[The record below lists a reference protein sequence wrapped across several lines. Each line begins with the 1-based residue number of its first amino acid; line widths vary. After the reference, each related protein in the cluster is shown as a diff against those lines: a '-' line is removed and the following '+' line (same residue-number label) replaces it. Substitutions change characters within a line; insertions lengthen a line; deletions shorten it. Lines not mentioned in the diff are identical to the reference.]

1 MSYVRIFDTTLRD
14 GEQSPGCSMHIGE
27 KLDMA
32 RQLERLRVDVIEA
45 GMPVCSPED
54 ADAVRRIASA
64 VRGCEIAALSRC
76 VGADI
81 EQTWEAVQKAASPLL
96 HVFLATSDL
105 HLREKLHMSREAALD
120 CIRTSVRRAAQLAP
134 KVEFSAEDASRSD
147 PAFLLEAFRAAAQ
160 SGARI
165 LNIPDTVGYASPA
178 EMQALVRQLREGI
191 DEDVILSVHCHN
203 DLGLAVANS
212 LAGVLGG
219 AGQVETAVNGIG
231 ERAGNAAL
239 ASVVMALRTRPD
251 LYGAETNVDTTQ
263 LYRTSKLLSTVI
275 GRSVPA
281 NMPVVGQN
289 AFAHEAG
296 IHQHG
301 VIADRAT
308 YEIMTP
314 ESVGVYRDQLV
325 LGKHS
330 GKHAFA
336 QRLSDLGYTLSSE
349 QLDEAFERFKVLADR
364 KKNVYDKDIE
374 ALLGAREEISPL
386 AWQLVRFVVNSG
398 TSISATA
405 AVTLRRGDEELE
417 EVARGEGPIDAA
429 FSAIRKLANVDYEL
443 DSYSLQSVTEGRDAL
458 GEATVKLRK
467 GHHTVTGRGLSTDVI
482 EASIRAYVNG
492 INKVIA

>member
-1 MSYVRIFDTTLRD
+1 MRYVRIFDTTLRD
-14 GEQSPGCSMHIGE
+14 GEQSPGCSMHIEE
-27 KLDMA
+27 KLDVA
-32 RQLERLRVDVIEA
+32 RQLERMRVDVIEA

-54 ADAVRRIASA
+54 ADAVRRIAGA
-64 VRGCEIAALSRC
+64 VQTCEIAALSRC
-76 VGADI
+76 VDSDI
-81 EQTWEAVQKAASPLL
+81 DLTWEAVRSAASPLL

-105 HLREKLHMSREAALD
+105 HLREKLHITREQALER
-120 CIRTSVRRAAQLAP
+120 IRVSVRKAASLAP
-134 KVEFSAEDASRSD
+134 AVEFSAEDASRSD
-147 PAFLLEAFRAAAQ
+147 PGFLIQAFRAAAEE
-160 SGARI
+160 GASI
-165 LNIPDTVGYASPA
+165 LNIPDTVGYASPS
-178 EMQALVRQLREGI
+178 EMEALVRRIRESI
-191 DEDVILSVHCHN
+191 PQDVTLSVHCHN

-239 ASVVMALRTRPD
+239 ASVVMALKTRPD
-251 LYGAETNVDTTQ
+251 LYGAELGVNTTQ

-314 ESVGVYRDQLV
+314 ESVGVYRNQLV

-336 QRLSDLGYTLSSE
+336 QRLNDLGYTLSPE
-349 QLDEAFERFKVLADR
+349 GLDEAFERFKTLADR

-374 ALLGAREEISPL
+374 ALVGTQEQPSPL
-386 AWQLVRFVVNSG
+386 SWTLVRFVVNSG

-405 AVTLRRGDEELE
+405 AVTLRRGDEEME

-429 FSAIRKLANVDYEL
+429 FSAIRKLAGVDYEL

-467 GHHTVTGRGLSTDVI
+467 GRHTVTGRGLSTDVV

-492 INKVIA
+492 INKVIG